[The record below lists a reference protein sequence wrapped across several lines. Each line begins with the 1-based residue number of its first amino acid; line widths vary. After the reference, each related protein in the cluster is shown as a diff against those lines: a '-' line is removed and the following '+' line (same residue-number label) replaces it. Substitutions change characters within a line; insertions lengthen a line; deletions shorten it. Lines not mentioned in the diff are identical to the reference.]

1 MGIRSVWQA
10 DIRYDSVMHRTLFRF
25 LSAGFLSLSV
35 ALGAAALQAQEYG
48 GPPHGQGQGQGQ
60 GGSSQGQGGQGQAQG
75 ARPRASFP
83 RSDSRSDSS
92 SHNSLSDSVR
102 RVQQREP
109 GVRVLSAE
117 RVPFDGRDIN
127 RIKYVDERGRVRYM
141 DDAGQTRRR
150 NVPRTDNDENSPPPP
165 PSPRSDNPS
174 QP

>member
-1 MGIRSVWQA
+1 MGFRSVWLA
-10 DIRYDSVMHRTLFRF
+10 DIRYDSVMHRTLSRF
-25 LSAGFLSLSV
+25 LSAGFLVIASV
-35 ALGAAALQAQEYG
+35 MGAAALQAQEYG
-48 GPPHGQGQGQGQ
+48 GPPQGSHGQGQGGGSQGQGQGQ
-60 GGSSQGQGGQGQAQG
+60 GNRA
-75 ARPRASFP
+75 APRANFP
-83 RSDSRSDSS
+83 RSDSRGDS

-141 DDAGQTRRR
+141 DDAGNNRRR
-150 NVPRTDNDENSPPPP
+150 NVPQSDNGDSAPPPP
-165 PSPRSDNPS
+165 RGDNPS